1 MSASVT
7 SLLVHIGPLRQESK
21 AILERGTLPALV
33 ITPSVK
39 KAFNLPKDVPAGPK
53 RAIKYLSNTFIAP
66 KAGQAMRHTFNL
78 PDFASLAPA
87 TGLKTL
93 YPGVKEQQCKTVET
107 QTLAQ
112 LMVAQGQKN
121 ASLTQLVIEQPENAL
136 ELLVALNEEGLLDN
150 LEALY
155 VRTSPLSLYE
165 GMATQEELIDW
176 LAKQGF
182 EHRLSASDHYADD
195 PDFVLLNMTRNP
207 LFRELTD
214 AKVETAS
221 LKARLAEYESLLKEN
236 AGQLNEAATALRKTD
251 TQLQQ
256 CTEQR
261 DTQKQKLDQAQKELA
276 KSQKELE
283 KVQQELSAKKRG
295 QSQEQQKI
303 TLLEAQLAQLTQQ
316 NDALESQNQ
325 LIKQDIVKAET
336 QLQLMKEFVLHE

>member
-1 MSASVT
+1 MKTPAT
-7 SLLVHIGPLRQESK
+7 PWLVHIGPLRQESQ
-21 AILERGTLPALV
+21 AILERATLQALV
-33 ITPSVK
+33 ITPPDEK
-39 KAFNLPKDVPAGPK
+39 KRLKKDSTSSNWSISHISDTIITPQAGEYTRYIFNLPG
-53 RAIKYLSNTFIAP
+53 
-66 KAGQAMRHTFNL
+66 
-78 PDFASLAPA
+78 FASLASA
-87 TGLKTL
+87 TGLITL
-93 YPGVKEQQCKTVET
+93 YPGVEEQRHQVVDT
-107 QTLAQ
+107 QTLGQA
-112 LMVAQGQKN
+112 MEAQGQES
-121 ASLTQLVIEQPENAL
+121 ACITQLIIEQPENAL

-221 LKARLAEYESLLKEN
+221 LKARLAEYETLLKEN
-236 AGQLNEAATALRKTD
+236 AEQLNEAATALRKTD